1 MNEMARSAEKLKIL
15 VVEDSEGDFILFEE
29 SLREEFLE
37 PVIDRAV
44 TFSAAAK
51 LLKSKS
57 DYDTILL
64 DLTLPDSRGTELVTD
79 ILDLAG
85 QIPVIVLTGYLD
97 KNFGIQTLSLGVS
110 DYLLKDEIEP
120 IQLYKS
126 ISYSRERKRIVN
138 QLAYSEEKYRNLFQL
153 SPQPMW
159 LCDLV
164 TFRFLNV
171 NEAAIKHYGY
181 SLDEF
186 LSMTVR
192 DIYPKEDIP
201 ILEERIKTT
210 SASGSLYFRGIVRHK
225 KKNGEIIDVDLQSN
239 TIDFDNKKNQ
249 LVLANDITEKLNY
262 ISSIQSQNEKL
273 KEIAWIQSHVVR
285 APIARM
291 IGLIDLIKNFGDGEV
306 NKSELIEH
314 LLNSAHELDGII
326 RDITNKTES
335 IELGNKE

>member
-1 MNEMARSAEKLKIL
+1 MDHSADKLKIL

-29 SLREEFLE
+29 SLREEFSDPIIE
-37 PVIDRAV
+37 RAV
-44 TFSAAAK
+44 TFSSAAK
-51 LLKSKS
+51 LLKSQS
-57 DYDTILL
+57 DYDAILL

-79 ILDLAG
+79 VLELAG

-110 DYLLKDEIEP
+110 DYLLKDEIKP

-126 ISYSRERKRIVN
+126 ISYSMERKRIVN
-138 QLAYSEEKYRNLFQL
+138 QLAHSEEKYRNLFQL

-159 LCDLV
+159 LYDLN

-171 NEAAIKHYGY
+171 NEAAIQHYGY
-181 SLDEF
+181 SLEEF
-186 LSMTVR
+186 LSMTIR
-192 DIYPKEDIP
+192 EIYPPEDIHL
-201 ILEERIKTT
+201 LEERIKTSNQT
-210 SASGSLYFRGIVRHK
+210 GHIHFRDTVRHK

-239 TIDFDNKKNQ
+239 TIVFDNTKNQ

-273 KEIAWIQSHVVR
+273 KDIAWIQSHVVR

-291 IGLIDLIKNFGDGEV
+291 IGLIDLIKNFEDGEV

-314 LLNSAHELDGII
+314 LLNSAYELDGIV
-326 RDITNKTES
+326 RDITSKTEL
-335 IELGNKE
+335 IQLDKKE